1 MIEFDY
7 RFMSIENIN
16 AEFLYKLKKLE
27 EETVAK
33 IVEESEIED
42 SIKQQVSLLLGAR
55 LVERRRGEVSI
66 DPDSRE
72 VIIKFKYE

>member
-55 LVERRRGEVSI
+55 LVERRKGEVSI
-66 DPDSRE
+66 DPYSNE

>member
-1 MIEFDY
+1 MIKP
-7 RFMSIENIN
+7 FMSIENIN
-16 AEFLYKLKKLE
+16 AEFLYRLKELE

-33 IVEESEIED
+33 IVEESDIED

-55 LVERRRGEVSI
+55 LVERRKGEVSI
-66 DPDSRE
+66 DPYSNE